1 MSKLTDLA
9 KAEASKYQHMISA
22 KSLHKYDFG
31 CGANAEGGGGFQPG
45 NTCGGDGD
53 GKDDK
58 GDQGGGDKPKKSMP
72 KNNRQQATDAL
83 KKADDLGLPNEQHAM
98 VEELIDEGD
107 YEMAIELIS
116 DWVEAEGLDPT
127 PVSGEHTPAMDK
139 FDDAM
144 SNEDHDALISA
155 YNDLSEDEKDSL
167 GQDERALVEDLKSD
181 SEQATR
187 DAEIAGLQEQIAEQQ
202 SALDAEIA
210 ENYKDVTEEDI
221 QDMLDEKDITAA
233 EAEEMRGWVAQAQ
246 EAQADAP
253 ASGAGELKHLD
264 KDLTLID
271 AMADNYATQASEEN
285 DPEEKDVKDWLN
297 EQAEQL
303 RSLSKAVRDKDFDA
317 THAIYRE
324 MDSADTDD
332 FSSEFIDFLENPTGY
347 LADREGSADAD
358 EPDDSGQI
366 LDMSVPVDRE
376 TAEEEIGMFVGSL
389 EAMAEDIRDE
399 EDGSDYIKDLDKTLA
414 DAKKALRNISGNLKS
429 PARAIR
435 SLSRETVDMMLDL
448 EDWDSSIQAHL
459 RNRLRQRS

>member
-1 MSKLTDLA
+1 
-9 KAEASKYQHMISA
+9 
-22 KSLHKYDFG
+22 
-31 CGANAEGGGGFQPG
+31 
-45 NTCGGDGD
+45 
-53 GKDDK
+53 
-58 GDQGGGDKPKKSMP
+58 
-72 KNNRQQATDAL
+72 
-83 KKADDLGLPNEQHAM
+83 
-98 VEELIDEGD
+98 
-107 YEMAIELIS
+107 
-116 DWVEAEGLDPT
+116 
-127 PVSGEHTPAMDK
+127 
-139 FDDAM
+139 
-144 SNEDHDALISA
+144 
-155 YNDLSEDEKDSL
+155 
-167 GQDERALVEDLKSD
+167 LKSD

-233 EAEEMRGWVAQAQ
+233 EAKEMRGWVAQAQ
-246 EAQADAP
+246 EAQADAPAAAADADKPEEANIGGYSLDDLKPDGNIAGVNVYEHPTLGDMSDMLAEFNGKLYHTGDYDFPTEDVLLKMEAKLRPEADAP

-347 LADREGSADAD
+347 LADREGSAEAD